1 MHVENAA
8 LPDVRPDGGP
18 LVAVELAVELV
29 LVAVHQAHAPPR
41 LPLLLPAA
49 AAPEFHAPIPSLS
62 PHGSLERREQ
72 RISIISDTQP
82 SKHFPPLISIF
93 P

>member
-41 LPLLLPAA
+41 LPLLPTTA
-49 AAPEFHAPIPSLS
+49 EFHAPIPSLS
-62 PHGSLERREQ
+62 PHGSLERRES
-72 RISIISDTQP
+72 RGYR
-82 SKHFPPLISIF
+82 
-93 P
+93 

>member
-18 LVAVELAVELV
+18 LVAVELPVELV

-41 LPLLLPAA
+41 LPLMLPAA
-49 AAPEFHAPIPSLS
+49 AAAEFHAPNPCLS
-62 PHGSLERREQ
+62 HRMAAWKAESRGYR
-72 RISIISDTQP
+72 
-82 SKHFPPLISIF
+82 
-93 P
+93 

>member
-62 PHGSLERREQ
+62 L
-72 RISIISDTQP
+72 TAWQP
-82 SKHFPPLISIF
+82 GKKRAEDIDN
-93 P
+93 